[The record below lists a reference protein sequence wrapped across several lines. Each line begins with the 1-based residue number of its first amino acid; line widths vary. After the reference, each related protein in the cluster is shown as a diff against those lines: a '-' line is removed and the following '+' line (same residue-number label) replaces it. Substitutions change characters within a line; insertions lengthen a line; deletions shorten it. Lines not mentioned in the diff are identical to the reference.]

1 MSRPKASVLPVSYC
15 LLICTSHF
23 FSKLIALQGFYPHH
37 AIKTA
42 LVISVFTKVRVSPLS
57 SSLSPLD
64 TDQHSLLGN
73 TFLASVM
80 AYFTIFSCFSL
91 AIVSFPVFFSG
102 FYA

>member
-1 MSRPKASVLPVSYC
+1 MSRPTIKVACVYC

-23 FSKLIALQGFYPHH
+23 FLNSLHSGFYPHH

-64 TDQHSLLGN
+64 TDQHSLLE
-73 TFLASVM
+73 THFWL
-80 AYFTIFSCFSL
+80 L
-91 AIVSFPVFFSG
+91 
-102 FYA
+102 